1 MLSQFKIETRG
12 DSVEL
17 SGFIALRGKKLRLVG
32 PAFCCG
38 CALRHRGKIVDPC
51 SLNASYRRCRSD
63 PNHIENACDPN
74 IIFAIR
80 QSIPN
85 PAPGTESASLATAGG
100 LNPPAMCGQRV
111 SKPALRWEEQ
121 CRLPEVRRAR
131 R

>member
-32 PAFCCG
+32 QSLCCG

-51 SLNASYRRCRSD
+51 SLNASYRRCGSD
-63 PNHIENACDPN
+63 PNHIENACHLD
-74 IIFAIR
+74 IIFAIC
-80 QSIPN
+80 QFIPN
-85 PAPGTESASLATAGG
+85 PAPGMESASLAAAGG
-100 LNPPAMCGQRV
+100 LNPLPTSGQCV
-111 SKPALRWEEQ
+111 SKLTLRRGEQ
-121 CRLPEVRRAR
+121 CRLLQVRRAR